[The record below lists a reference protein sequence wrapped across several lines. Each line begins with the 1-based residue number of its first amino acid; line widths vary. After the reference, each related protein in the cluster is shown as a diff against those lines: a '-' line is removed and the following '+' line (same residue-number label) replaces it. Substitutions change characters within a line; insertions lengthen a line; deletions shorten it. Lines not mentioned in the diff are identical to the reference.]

1 MQTSRLLGER
11 RLSRGSIILLL
22 CNCSLSSGWD
32 TAPSA
37 GALHPRRASPQH
49 TGGSG
54 APCGGRQGREVLRG
68 CLLPFQVPT
77 AGEDDAA
84 CLPEQ
89 EWGGLDSRQQEL
101 YRMAVKGSY
110 EAVVSLGKHQSP
122 CTCRRLYLSSS
133 RRHLASSCV
142 LTSVFW
148 TFGEQVAS
156 GGALTPLGF
165 GCGWRVCCTL
175 SLWQFSAPRRCH
187 ALLTQSPAVPSIS
200 EHCQDGALRQPRG
213 QEPCRRSGHPLHRAC
228 WAGSRAPRAARGAAP
243 AVSCVLL
250 SSTGVP
256 QDMAVHAGRW
266 RYLLRAALSSSTN
279 YFLAE
284 NNELL

>member
-37 GALHPRRASPQH
+37 GALHPRRANPQH

-142 LTSVFW
+142 LTSVVW

-187 ALLTQSPAVPSIS
+187 ALLTQSPAVPSVS
-200 EHCQDGALRQPRG
+200 TARMGPSGSPAGRSRAGGAGTRCTAPAGQGAEPPGQHMALRLPCPASCSPVQVCPRIWPYMQDAGGICCGQP
-213 QEPCRRSGHPLHRAC
+213 
-228 WAGSRAPRAARGAAP
+228 
-243 AVSCVLL
+243 
-250 SSTGVP
+250 
-256 QDMAVHAGRW
+256 
-266 RYLLRAALSSSTN
+266 
-279 YFLAE
+279 
-284 NNELL
+284 